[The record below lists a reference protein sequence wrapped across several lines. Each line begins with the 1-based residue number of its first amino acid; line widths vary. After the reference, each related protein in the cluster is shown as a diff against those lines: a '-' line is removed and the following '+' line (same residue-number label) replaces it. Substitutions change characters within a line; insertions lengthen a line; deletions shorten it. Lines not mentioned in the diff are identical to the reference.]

1 MLLFF
6 RNIEKTEVSQILTAL
21 DFEPNTKIPSP
32 WHNRW
37 IALSQKPRL
46 SLCFLCTTSSA
57 TAHKQ
62 VTQLH
67 WPYWRSCGRKY
78 GFSVSLEIFGSWII
92 MDHHGVFSPQLN
104 FNSVLFF
111 GHFCWLSFDVEL
123 IPRSPSSC
131 PGRNSPNSPWIGC
144 RRHNPPPRI
153 YWPPASPWFTET
165 GRFFPWHLQL
175 EIQGGLKSQVL
186 CWRPTVQNWW
196 LLMPMPMPWSF

>member
-6 RNIEKTEVSQILTAL
+6 RNIEKTEDSQILTAL

-67 WPYWRSCGRKY
+67 WPYWRSCWRKY

-92 MDHHGVFSPQLN
+92 MESFRPSLTSIHFYFLGSSAG
-104 FNSVLFF
+104 SVSMSNWFHEAL
-111 GHFCWLSFDVEL
+111 HLALDETHQT
-123 IPRSPSSC
+123 PR
-131 PGRNSPNSPWIGC
+131 GLGAVVTI
-144 RRHNPPPRI
+144 RRHG
-153 YWPPASPWFTET
+153 FTGHQHRLEKQD
-165 GRFFPWHLQL
+165 RFFVTSTAGKKPGWKARCCVEDL
-175 EIQGGLKSQVL
+175 
-186 CWRPTVQNWW
+186 QNWW
-196 LLMPMPMPWSF
+196 LLMPMPWSF